1 MTFVQRLKSKYKIVA
16 KTSYLEDQI
25 DDLQEKL
32 KSFKKQK
39 PKMISAITKSDLK
52 GNEKESERSKL
63 ESVESYLE
71 MSISDLKDA
80 IKWRDKNGA
89 EINNEKDLSLAPSGK
104 KMASH
109 KLPSFSLLPGVTC
122 PGKKDCF
129 GWCYAMGGHP
139 MAWKAKSSPAR
150 AMQARYL
157 GLAERDD
164 WNERMTDRLKKLPKD
179 RPFRIHVTGDFHS
192 PEYVKKWIDLIKQH
206 SDRQF
211 YAYTKSHQ
219 QVEGMKELEK
229 LPNMTL
235 RYSYG
240 GKDDDKID
248 PKKPHCK
255 VFETEKDLKDAGYTE
270 CKSDDRIAADK
281 KLIKLGIVKHGTRR
295 YQPKTFEPSAHA
307 SVPEYPIAHL
317 FDQIDAPHHW
327 DEEEEKAH
335 NDLGAG
341 QSHSEWAKHWGN
353 AE

>member
-1 MTFVQRLKSKYKIVA
+1 MTFRKVLAEKYLIISKTK
-16 KTSYLEDQI
+16 YLEDQLT
-25 DDLQEKL
+25 DLQEKM
-32 KSFKKQK
+32 KAFKKKK
-39 PKMISAITKSDLK
+39 PNMIAAITKSDLK
-52 GNEKESERSKL
+52 STEKTSERSKL

-71 MSISDLKDA
+71 MSISDIKDA
-80 IKWRDKNGA
+80 IKWRDKTGKD
-89 EINNEKDLSLAPSGK
+89 IDNEKDLSLAPSGK
-104 KMASH
+104 KMAEH
-109 KLPSFSLLPGVTC
+109 KLRSFSILPGVTC
-122 PGKKDCF
+122 PGKKECF

-157 GLAERDD
+157 GLSERDD
-164 WNERMTDRLKKLPKD
+164 WEDRMADRLKKVPKD

-192 PEYVKKWIDLIKQH
+192 PEYVQKWINVINAHPEHK
-206 SDRQF
+206 F

-219 QVEGMKELEK
+219 MEGMKELES

-255 VFETEKDLKDAGYTE
+255 VFETEQELKSAGYTE

-281 KLIKLGIVKHGTRR
+281 NVIKMGIVKHGTRR
-295 YQPKTFEPSAHA
+295 YVPKTFEPSAHA
-307 SVPEYPIAHL
+307 SLFEYPIAHL

-327 DEEEEKAH
+327 DEEEEMAH
-335 NDLGAG
+335 NEIGAH
-341 QSHSEWAKHWGN
+341 QTLSQWAKHW
-353 AE
+353 AEI